1 MMKDIVELSVRG
13 DRDQKQIAPASVNA
27 ESAKATFEPLLGLGK
42 PFYFKWLVWR

>member
-27 ESAKATFEPLLGLGK
+27 ESAKATFGPLFGLGK